1 MKKIL
6 LTIAMCYC
14 CTGVFA
20 IENKTNNGGNVL
32 CTVVCSPC
40 PEVPNTTYE
49 GQATDDQIRNAQEK
63 MRKECEKIHNN
74 M

>member
-6 LTIAMCYC
+6 FTIAMCYC

-20 IENKTNNGGNVL
+20 VENKTNNGGNVL

-49 GQATDDQIRNAQEK
+49 GQATDQQIKDAQED
-63 MRKECEKIHNN
+63 MRRRCNNIHNN

>member
-1 MKKIL
+1 MKKTL
-6 LTIAMCYC
+6 LTIAICYC

-40 PEVPNTTYE
+40 PEVPNTTFE
-49 GQATDDQIRNAQEK
+49 GQATDKQIKDAQAK
-63 MRKECEKIHNN
+63 MRKKCEDIHNN